1 MVAACKG
8 NYLII
13 KSLCH
18 HIRKVVMAL
27 WNNFFVQLVLKAC
40 SMQRYGHDVEP
51 YTKELV
57 SLVIVNTA

>member
-1 MVAACKG
+1 
-8 NYLII
+8 
-13 KSLCH
+13 
-18 HIRKVVMAL
+18 MAL